1 MKKIILLAVLAM
13 MMSTAA
19 ATEISFAPDHW
30 DIQKWCLI
38 ATDVVINT
46 DGKPVA
52 ATDVVI
58 ETSLAY
64 VDFVPSKKLFPNFFK
79 FSNIILYFL
88 MSLAVVVFLKMILYL
103 NQALMMNN

>member
-1 MKKIILLAVLAM
+1 M
-13 MMSTAA
+13 
-19 ATEISFAPDHW
+19 
-30 DIQKWCLI
+30 I

-64 VDFVPSKKLFPNFFK
+64 VDFVPSKKLFPNFFPPK
-79 FSNIILYFL
+79 IKNDAIHI
-88 MSLAVVVFLKMILYL
+88 V
-103 NQALMMNN
+103 